1 MDVNK
6 QLKEFKDHRSEIANH
21 RLYSYIR
28 SGDTSRVVDIWLN
41 TLTTVVYDG
50 FLLIAYI
57 LLDKNR
63 KK

>member
-6 QLKEFKDHRSEIANH
+6 QLKEFTDHRSEIANH